1 MSQKLSPFRSL
12 VWPGTGPRVD
22 WRRDWPELAMI
33 AAAAWLFGRGAPAAI
48 LLSLLAAG
56 LGMWWLGV
64 VLGAGRLGR
73 TWAGL
78 VFTFAGVAAALDS
91 GSAGLMWGAWIPWA
105 LAWGLAA
112 VLARRRLYAALAAV
126 ALGLAL
132 LGGDRGLTIATLVM
146 LGFLLLFAALELT
159 PGKQP
164 RLAFDRHSALV
175 ALAVAALGCGLAA
188 VQWLPTLAAGAGE
201 QGLVPHV
208 GLAGLLAALF
218 SKPAVTAAS
227 APYVG
232 IPLLCLAGLPL
243 AIGRKSKRP
252 LVGLSLAAAA
262 ALLIAASGWLDAARL
277 PSALLAWVVVAL
289 IALAGVGLEALWQ
302 WVLANQVLRRV
313 RVPEA
318 AAWSAARVGIV
329 GLPAIALLAA
339 VDLFVTHRP
348 LLLSI
353 PAAGIRELLVTNRAQ
368 QPLAFWAGAV
378 MSGLAFFG
386 ILAMIV
392 SDQRS
397 QRRRLETEAVYAA
410 GALRPAEPLDLPDGT
425 PVHVTVEPAGAGE
438 REREGAEARSFAPL
452 RMTEE
457 ETGRGAPPRV
467 TEEGTG
473 DSTPLRV
480 TEEETGRG
488 APPRV
493 TEEGTGDST
502 PLRMTEGAQEQ
513 GRGGAEERSFAPLRM
528 TEEEAGRGASPRLA
542 EGEVARKGSV
552 MARALPWVLFALAI
566 GVYLITRFWDI
577 EKFPIYFF
585 TDEAANPLFA
595 QDLIARDFRGVA
607 GGRFP
612 VYFEVAANRWGPL
625 LSVYIHAIS
634 MTLFGKSVLVT
645 RGTQALLSVLAAIA
659 IGLSLKTAFKARFW
673 WAGALLLALA
683 PTWFLHSRTG
693 FETVIAASFYGCFV
707 LFYLLYRTRSPR
719 YLYLAILFGGLTFY
733 TYSNGQLIMAVA
745 GVLLALFDVRYHIK
759 NWRIT
764 LPCFALLAVLM
775 IPALRF
781 RATHPGLLESHLRV
795 LDSYWYYDKPL
806 GAKLAQLVK
815 TWAYGL
821 SPSYWFIPNVPKETY
836 EVRHLMKG
844 YGNLAIW
851 TLPFFLIGVG
861 ISLWRAVKGSVQHRI
876 VLLAALATPAGAALA
891 QVALTRVMAFVVPAT
906 ILIAIGLEAVLDWV
920 KRKFSHWT
928 LAPIV
933 FVALMIPAGL
943 MTRDALVNGPLWYRD
958 YELYGMQYGATQLFG
973 DEIPAYLAEHP
984 DRRVI
989 VSPTWANGTDN
1000 FIRFFLSPEQQA
1012 RVQMLN
1018 VDYFMTAQ
1026 RPLDASMVLVM
1037 TQAEY
1042 DRARAS
1048 EKFKSVEVERT
1059 VPYPDDRT
1067 GFYFVR
1073 LAYADNLD
1081 EILNQE
1087 RTARSKPVSEQ
1098 FILDSQPVEVL
1109 HSQLDMGQLADLF
1122 DGDTF
1127 TLVRGLEANPLLFEL
1142 TFPQP
1147 RTLTGLKVTVG
1158 SMDFGLKVSLFA
1170 DVASEPVVY
1179 EQTFRGLP
1187 PDPTVDLAFDRGPA
1201 QASRV
1206 RIEVQQLNA
1215 GAEVHIHLRELT
1227 FR

>member
-12 VWPGTGPRVD
+12 VWPGTGPRAD
-22 WRRDWPELAMI
+22 WRRAWPELAMI
-33 AAAAWLFGRGAPAAI
+33 AAAAWLFGRGAPAAV

-56 LGMWWLGV
+56 LGMWWLGI
-64 VLGAGRLGR
+64 VLGAGQLGR

-78 VFTFAGVAAALDS
+78 VFTFAGVAAAAPDS

-112 VLARRRLYAALAAV
+112 VLARRRLYVALAAA
-126 ALGLAL
+126 ALGLTL
-132 LGGDRGLTIATLVM
+132 LGGNYGLAVATLLM
-146 LGFLLLFAALELT
+146 LGLPVLVAALELT

-164 RLAFDRHSALV
+164 RLAFNRYSALV
-175 ALAVAALGCGLAA
+175 ALAVAVLGCGLAA
-188 VQWLPTLAAGAGE
+188 VQLLPTLAAGAVK
-201 QGLVPHV
+201 QGPAADS
-208 GLAGLLAALF
+208 GLAGVLAALF
-218 SKPAVTAAS
+218 LKPTATAPAS
-227 APYVG
+227 YVG
-232 IPLLCLAGLPL
+232 IAPLLCLAGLPL
-243 AIGRKSKRP
+243 ATSRKPVRP
-252 LVGLSLAAAA
+252 LVGLGLVAAA
-262 ALLIAASGWLDAARL
+262 ALLVAASGWLDAARL

-289 IALAGVGLEALWQ
+289 VALAGMGLEALWQ
-302 WVLANQVLRRV
+302 WVLANQALRRV

-318 AAWSAARVGIV
+318 VAWAAARVGIV
-329 GLPAIALLAA
+329 ALPAIALLAA

-348 LLLSI
+348 LLLSV

-397 QRRRLETEAVYAA
+397 QRRRLETEAVYAD

-438 REREGAEARSFAPL
+438 KEREGAEARSFTPLRMTEEETGRDARLRVTEEETGRGAPLRVTEGAQEKGRGEAEERSFAPL

-457 ETGRGAPPRV
+457 ETGRDAQ
-467 TEEGTG
+467 
-473 DSTPLRV
+473 LRV
-480 TEEETGRG
+480 TEE
-488 APPRV
+488 
-493 TEEGTGDST
+493 
-502 PLRMTEGAQEQ
+502 
-513 GRGGAEERSFAPLRM
+513 
-528 TEEEAGRGASPRLA
+528 
-542 EGEVARKGSV
+542 EVARKGSV

-595 QDLIARDFRGVA
+595 QDLIARDFRGVT
-607 GGRFP
+607 GERFP
-612 VYFEVAANRWGPL
+612 LYFEVAANRWGPL

-673 WAGALLLALA
+673 WAGVLLLALA

-693 FETVIAASFYGCFV
+693 FETVIAASFYGCFI

-719 YLYLAILFGGLTFY
+719 YLYLAILFGVLTFY
-733 TYSNGQLIMAVA
+733 TYSNGQLIMAAA
-745 GVLLALFDVRYHIK
+745 GVLLALFDIRYHLK
-759 NWRIT
+759 HWRTT
-764 LPCFALLAVLM
+764 LPCLALLVVLM

-781 RATHPGLLESHLRV
+781 RAMHPGLLESHLRV
-795 LDSYWYYDKPL
+795 LNSYWYYDKPL
-806 GAKLAQLVK
+806 TAKLAQFFE
-815 TWAYGL
+815 TYAYGL

-861 ISLWRAVKGSVQHRI
+861 ISLWRAVKGSAQHRI

-906 ILIAIGLEAVLDWV
+906 ILIAIGLETVLDWV
-920 KRKFSHWT
+920 RRKFSHWA

-933 FVALMIPAGL
+933 FAALMIPAGL

-973 DEIPAYLAEHP
+973 DEIPTYLAEHP

-1042 DRARAS
+1042 DRARTS

-1087 RTARSKPVSEQ
+1087 RTTRSKPVSEQ
-1098 FILDSQPVEVL
+1098 FILDGQPVEVL

-1170 DVASEPVVY
+1170 DGASEPVVY

-1215 GAEVHIHLRELT
+1215 GVEVHIHLREIT